1 MAVSVGLTKE
11 PVLLLNMFTFS
22 LTSQLTQAHD
32 LNMFNSQKT
41 RSTSEA
47 TRPLVLNT
55 ALGLFRE
62 RGVDAVT
69 MREIAKSA
77 HIALGAAYYYF
88 PCKEAMVQAYYDQVQ
103 ADHFARVSTQ
113 FAEGKQNLLERLRI
127 AFHSKFGILK
137 GDRKLLGALFRYAG
151 EPEHQLSVL
160 GAATEANRQRS
171 IAVFKLAIN
180 GERLPEDIRALLP
193 TALWALSMGFLLY
206 FIYDDSPQQERTY
219 KLIDGALE
227 LLVRLLSLAK
237 SPLFKPF
244 RGSLFALLRDTGLL
258 AEPMSPVPHSPQE
271 V

>member
-1 MAVSVGLTKE
+1 
-11 PVLLLNMFTFS
+11 MFIFP
-22 LTSQLTQAHD
+22 LTSNLARSHN
-32 LNMFNSQKT
+32 LNMFNSKKI
-41 RSTSEA
+41 RPTSEA
-47 TRPLVLNT
+47 TRSLVLST

-77 HIALGAAYYYF
+77 HIA
-88 PCKEAMVQAYYDQVQ
+88 
-103 ADHFARVSTQ
+103 
-113 FAEGKQNLLERLRI
+113 EGKQNLLERLRI
-127 AFHSKFGILK
+127 AFHSKFDILK

-160 GAATEANRQRS
+160 GAATEANRQQS

-180 GERLPEDIRALLP
+180 EERLPEDIRAVLP

>member
-1 MAVSVGLTKE
+1 MFIFPLTNN
-11 PVLLLNMFTFS
+11 LARSHN
-22 LTSQLTQAHD
+22 
-32 LNMFNSQKT
+32 LNMFNSKKI
-41 RSTSEA
+41 RPTSEA
-47 TRPLVLNT
+47 TRSLVLST
-55 ALGLFRE
+55 ALGMFRE

-88 PCKEAMVQAYYDQVQ
+88 PSKEALVQAYYDQVQ
-103 ADHFARVSTQ
+103 ADHFARVSVQ
-113 FAEGKQNLLERLRI
+113 FAEGKQNLPERLRI
-127 AFHSKFGILK
+127 AFHSKFDILK

-151 EPEHQLSVL
+151 EPKHQLSVL
-160 GAATEANRQRS
+160 GAATKANRQQS

-180 GERLPEDIRALLP
+180 EERLPEDIRAVLP

-227 LLVRLLSLAK
+227 LLVRLLPLAK

-244 RGSLFALLRDTGLL
+244 RGSLFVLLRDTGLL